1 MDAID
6 RNDAYTVT
14 SLDHLAKIYAK
25 PLPHVATKETD
36 HITEVGRAFIAA
48 SPFLVIGTSNGTS
61 IDCSP
66 KGDAPGF
73 VQLLD
78 DRTLLIPDRPGNNRL
93 DSLANIIRNPQVGVL
108 FLIPGVTETLRVNG
122 RAWIVTSPQILERFA
137 VNNRAPAVA
146 ILVETEEVFLHCSQ
160 ALIRSRLSQE
170 DA

>member
-14 SLDHLAKIYAK
+14 SLDDLAKIYSN

-66 KGDAPGF
+66 
-73 VQLLD
+73 
-78 DRTLLIPDRPGNNRL
+78 
-93 DSLANIIRNPQVGVL
+93 
-108 FLIPGVTETLRVNG
+108 
-122 RAWIVTSPQILERFA
+122 
-137 VNNRAPAVA
+137 
-146 ILVETEEVFLHCSQ
+146 
-160 ALIRSRLSQE
+160 
-170 DA
+170 